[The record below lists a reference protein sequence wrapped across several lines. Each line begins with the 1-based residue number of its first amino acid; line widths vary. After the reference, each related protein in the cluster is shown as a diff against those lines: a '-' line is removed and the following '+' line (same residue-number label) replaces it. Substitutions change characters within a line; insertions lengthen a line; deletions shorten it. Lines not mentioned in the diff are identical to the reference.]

1 MTKLEEPETPN
12 PETSK
17 SKLNIKKQDN
27 EAKLNKCILNLTKSY
42 ESFYQIEQRIES
54 KNEFNLNNFVD
65 EYDSNEQG
73 DDSVDEMKSLLKS
86 RASQFNSLIE
96 QFDELSLFIANLKK
110 DCYKL
115 FLQIF
120 QIKNLFIIQLYELL
134 NKVLK
139 IQISPYLNSHSI
151 VFREKELSNLESKA
165 IMIKGALELLHILT
179 TSMFNYFFV
188 CFFINSLLRIMYM
201 SLYFKK

>member
-1 MTKLEEPETPN
+1 MTKLETSETTNTETP
-12 PETSK
+12 K
-17 SKLNIKKQDN
+17 SKLNIKKQEN
-27 EAKLNKCILNLTKSY
+27 EAKLNKYILNITKVY

-73 DDSVDEMKSLLKS
+73 NESIDEMKSLVKS
-86 RASQFNSLIE
+86 RGTLFNSFIE
-96 QFDELSLFIANLKK
+96 QFDEMSLFIANLKK

-134 NKVLK
+134 NKLLK
-139 IQISPYLNSHSI
+139 IQISPYLNCHPI
-151 VFREKELSNLESKA
+151 FFREKELSNLELKA
-165 IMIKGALELLHILT
+165 IIIKETLELLHILT
-179 TSMFNYFFV
+179 TSMLNSFF
-188 CFFINSLLRIMYM
+188 L
-201 SLYFKK
+201 